1 MTKAILI
8 KLVQYLSLIDNFLI
22 AEPRPESPLARS
34 ESPLAARQIPESPS
48 SRTYRAIPGQT
59 KQITF
64 VSPPIQQQQPKMA
77 DQAMVTP
84 VNAAVLFDDF
94 NSFLSKLPLKTLGCF
109 LALIYG
115 MSMFFMITELPPIW
129 LVVVVSAASFIMF
142 RVLGV

>member
-1 MTKAILI
+1 
-8 KLVQYLSLIDNFLI
+8 
-22 AEPRPESPLARS
+22 
-34 ESPLAARQIPESPS
+34 
-48 SRTYRAIPGQT
+48 
-59 KQITF
+59 
-64 VSPPIQQQQPKMA
+64 MA